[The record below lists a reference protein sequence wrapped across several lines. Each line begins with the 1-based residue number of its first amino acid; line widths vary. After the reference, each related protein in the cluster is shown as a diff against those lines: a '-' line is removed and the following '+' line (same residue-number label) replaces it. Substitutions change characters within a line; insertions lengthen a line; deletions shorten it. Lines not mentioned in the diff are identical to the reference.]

1 MGVIPQPQA
10 ASRYCFHTEQTGIG
24 VFQHREHGIDG
35 ERDQHSDGLHAG
47 IEEEDTDKD
56 DTRNGLEDRDQR
68 QGNGGELGCPGQENA
83 EEQAQ
88 YKAD

>member
-10 ASRYCFHTEQTGIG
+10 ASRYCFSTP
-24 VFQHREHGIDG
+24 
-35 ERDQHSDGLHAG
+35 SDGLHAG